1 MFCAKSLELS
11 RIVYSELI
19 GIAHLP
25 MKSIMHLY
33 RTTEQTNHSLFEKI
47 RERRKGRK
55 LQIPSLDAKK
65 KLNMLNS
72 PACSIELALKRTLYE
87 FTVKFVLQQWNTLF
101 KIANKKIT
109 LFTSN
114 HFYSSAWI
122 QVWILAFTLK
132 QVESKAFRKSVN
144 QCLNAE

>member
-65 KLNMLNS
+65 NLICWIRLHVPSNWHWKGHCMNSLWSSFCNNETHCLRLQTKNHSLHVKSFLFFSMNTSLNFS
-72 PACSIELALKRTLYE
+72 
-87 FTVKFVLQQWNTLF
+87 FNTE
-101 KIANKKIT
+101 ANRVQS
-109 LFTSN
+109 F
-114 HFYSSAWI
+114 
-122 QVWILAFTLK
+122 
-132 QVESKAFRKSVN
+132 
-144 QCLNAE
+144 